1 MQTYAIGST
10 ATVSSGTSPTFGRL
24 KTEDFFRL
32 LVTEL
37 EHQDPLAPTKTADMI
52 NQVAQIRTI
61 EQSAQLVRTLEEL
74 TCQQRTAGVS
84 QLLGK
89 MVEAVVVGADGN
101 PTTVRGIVTAVRFGP
116 DGIALLELDTG
127 QVVRATDVTRIADSD
142 EDAASVG
149 GPTGPGGA
157 DATERTG
164 APAEK
169 TATTSKS
176 KTVNRGRGVFLN
188 GFSLSL

>member
-10 ATVSSGTSPTFGRL
+10 AVVPTGSDSTFGRL

-61 EQSAQLVRTLEEL
+61 EQSAQLVSTLQEL
-74 TCQQRTAGVS
+74 TRQQRAAGVS

-89 MVEAVVVGADGN
+89 MVEAVMTGPDGS
-101 PTTVRGIVTAVRFGP
+101 TTTTRGIVTAVRFGP
-116 DGIALLELDTG
+116 DGTALLELDTG
-127 QVVRATDVTRIADSD
+127 QVVRAIDVIRIADAD
-142 EDAASVG
+142 EDLISAANTSG
-149 GPTGPGGA
+149 TGSA
-157 DATERTG
+157 DAAQPPGT
-164 APAEK
+164 PADK
-169 TATTSKS
+169 TATASQSKP
-176 KTVNRGRGVFLN
+176 VGRRRGLFLN
-188 GFSLSL
+188 GFSLNF

>member
-10 ATVSSGTSPTFGRL
+10 AAISQSTATGSDRL

-61 EQSAQLVRTLEEL
+61 EQSAQLVSTLQEL
-74 TCQQRTAGVS
+74 TRQQRTAGVS

-89 MVEAVVVGADGN
+89 MVEAVVTGPNGE

-127 QVVRATDVTRIADSD
+127 QVVRAVDIVRISENDDLPAEGSSRTEATRSSAPPPDKT
-142 EDAASVG
+142 EAASR
-149 GPTGPGGA
+149 P
-157 DATERTG
+157 
-164 APAEK
+164 
-169 TATTSKS
+169 
-176 KTVNRGRGVFLN
+176 NRSRPQRGLFLD
-188 GFSLSL
+188 GFSLRL